1 MAGTNEE
8 KKNTYVES
16 DAVKAARESLDTQAA
31 AKPGAYQSQWQ
42 TQLNDTIGK
51 IMNREKF
58 SYDLNGDALYQQ
70 YKDQYV
76 NQGKMAMMDTMGQA
90 AALTGGY
97 GNSYAQMAGQQA
109 YQGQLQGLNDKIPE
123 LYQLALD
130 KYTQEGQDLY
140 SQYSLLSAQ
149 DQTDYGRHRD
159 SVSDWYTD
167 RDYQYGQYRDVVSD
181 DQWQAEFNEALR
193 QFDFANKLGEFAPTK
208 SSGGDDGSA
217 SGGGSGNKDDTG
229 IDVEGEY
236 IAIKQ
241 AGAKGTELD
250 RYLTEMV
257 NEGNISK
264 NAATD
269 LRDKRW

>member
-217 SGGGSGNKDDTG
+217 SGGGSGIKDDTG